1 MTTEDS
7 SQSKIQSFDR
17 TVFPECFER
26 ILRAGR
32 SESARC
38 RFEGGDADLIESD
51 EHHEGEDENLPGS
64 SKDSISPE
72 FHLASPV

>member
-1 MTTEDS
+1 MTTRNSLDGKPTSLENTVLLYRLDS
-7 SQSKIQSFDR
+7 
-17 TVFPECFER
+17 V
-26 ILRAGR
+26 LRAGR